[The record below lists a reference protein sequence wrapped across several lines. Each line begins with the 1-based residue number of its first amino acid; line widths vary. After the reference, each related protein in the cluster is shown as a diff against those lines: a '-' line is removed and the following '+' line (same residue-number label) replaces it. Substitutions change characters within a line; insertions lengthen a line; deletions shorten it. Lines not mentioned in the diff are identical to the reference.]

1 MPFVAQQIQTLSPQ
15 GYEFARDVSE
25 IYLGEDVITVA
36 SAAAP
41 PEFATPLQRK
51 DTTYAMALGINT
63 TVPNPINPRRGMK
76 VTYIFA
82 ATGVFTVTWGAAF
95 KFTANGAAAAA
106 QYAAT
111 TFVYN
116 GAFWV
121 QEAGALTYK

>member
-1 MPFVAQQIQTLSPQ
+1 MPFAQSQVQTLSAQ
-15 GYEFARDVSE
+15 AYEFARDANE

-36 SAAAP
+36 SSAAP
-41 PEFATPLQRK
+41 PEFATPLQRQL
-51 DTTYAMALGINT
+51 TTYLMALGINT
-63 TVPNPINPRRGMK
+63 VVPAPINPRRGMK
-76 VTYIFA
+76 LTYVFA
-82 ATGVFTVTWGAAF
+82 ATGVFTVTWNAAF
-95 KFTANGAAAAA
+95 KVTANGAAAAA